1 MSHVLKVSRSV
12 ICLSLE
18 FQRGGGSG
26 RFCGPRSGALF
37 WVEVTGGGVVVE
49 HVSEV
54 GEWQS
59 CRRLTIIILH
69 QENSIIS

>member
-1 MSHVLKVSRSV
+1 MSHVFEGEVCDLF
-12 ICLSLE
+12 E
-18 FQRGGGSG
+18 FRVPEWGGSG
-26 RFCGPRSGALF
+26 TFCGPRSGALF

-59 CRRLTIIILH
+59 CRGLTIIILH
-69 QENSIIS
+69 QRKSIIS